1 MQNIKMKKFTYI
13 DLFAGCGGLSLGL
26 KQAGLEGVWANEIDL
41 DATNTYKLNIGDH
54 IYCGDIRDVDTTDL
68 PRPNILVGGFPCQP
82 FSLSGLQNG
91 FKGKDGDLFF
101 HCVRFIKSLNPEVF
115 ILENVTGFI
124 RLKKGLF
131 FKEAINVLSDLGY
144 HVQWKVMNA
153 ANYGVPQSR
162 ERLFIVGNRLNKE
175 FIFPKA
181 NQSKI
186 SVKDAIDDIRQ
197 NMDSFKNNE
206 PMKHTERI
214 KKRFASVLPG
224 ETARDAMDR
233 DPSLGTAKI
242 TKQCYRRLIPDKPA
256 PTIVAN
262 FVTTTIHYCED
273 RNLTARE
280 AARLQSFP
288 DNFIFTGLKTRM
300 SWQKGLS
307 QFEQIGNS
315 VPPKIA
321 FELGKAAI
329 NLLLGKTPMITN
341 ATKKTVIDSVQTKLF
356 ENLTFHNVDEDITIP
371 IKQRGRT
378 SKYKLIYEQ
387 IEAAE
392 TGEKII
398 ITQNLDEGFK
408 MFCEAAMRRRRINIT
423 ITKVETEYHILKLQ

>member
-1 MQNIKMKKFTYI
+1 
-13 DLFAGCGGLSLGL
+13 
-26 KQAGLEGVWANEIDL
+26 
-41 DATNTYKLNIGDH
+41 
-54 IYCGDIRDVDTTDL
+54 
-68 PRPNILVGGFPCQP
+68 
-82 FSLSGLQNG
+82 
-91 FKGKDGDLFF
+91 
-101 HCVRFIKSLNPEVF
+101 
-115 ILENVTGFI
+115 
-124 RLKKGLF
+124 
-131 FKEAINVLSDLGY
+131 
-144 HVQWKVMNA
+144 
-153 ANYGVPQSR
+153 
-162 ERLFIVGNRLNKE
+162 
-175 FIFPKA
+175 
-181 NQSKI
+181 
-186 SVKDAIDDIRQ
+186 
-197 NMDSFKNNE
+197 
-206 PMKHTERI
+206 
-214 KKRFASVLPG
+214 
-224 ETARDAMDR
+224 
-233 DPSLGTAKI
+233 
-242 TKQCYRRLIPDKPA
+242 
-256 PTIVAN
+256 
-262 FVTTTIHYCED
+262 
-273 RNLTARE
+273 
-280 AARLQSFP
+280 
-288 DNFIFTGLKTRM
+288 M